1 MGYIIRD
8 YVVDNTKKWTEQKP
22 ETYYEGADGFVKTDA
37 RYCEPYKRLC
47 NAIKRVIKEAEYKEN
62 TNFVR
67 IDDLTYT
74 YIENGKWSHLVNI
87 IEV

>member
-8 YVVDNTKKWTEQKP
+8 YLVDNTKKLAEQKP
-22 ETYYEGADGFVKTDA
+22 ETYYEGADGFIKVEA
-37 RYCEPYKRLC
+37 EYCKPYKRLC
-47 NAIKRVIKEAEYKEN
+47 NAIKKVLKETEYKEN

-67 IDDLTYT
+67 IDDRTYT
-74 YIENGKWSHLVNI
+74 YIEHGKWSHLVNI